1 MTSFRFEIGAKGR
14 QASRFIG
21 RVRSQLLR
29 AFVEESDNDAVTAQ
43 SLAKALTMRKSD
55 LTRQLDGEDN
65 LTLRAVAEI
74 AGALGREIVFEL
86 RPTTTTV
93 GQNFIAETS
102 TVASAQVVSVG
113 GSTRGSSTLPAR
125 RAQSTY
131 GGRVET
137 GRVETKSVV

>member
-43 SLAKALTMRKSD
+43 SLAKALKIRKSD

-102 TVASAQVVSVG
+102 T
-113 GSTRGSSTLPAR
+113 
-125 RAQSTY
+125 
-131 GGRVET
+131 
-137 GRVETKSVV
+137 